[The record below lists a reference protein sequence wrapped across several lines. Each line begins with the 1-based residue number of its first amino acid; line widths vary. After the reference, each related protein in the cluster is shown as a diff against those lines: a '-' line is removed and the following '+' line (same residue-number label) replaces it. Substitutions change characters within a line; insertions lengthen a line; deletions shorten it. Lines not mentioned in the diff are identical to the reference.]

1 MDHTKDDYHMK
12 RLGVIGYGGRLR
24 SMVGEVA
31 KFGRDVE
38 VVAIVD
44 PAEAQLREQFSELL
58 QGVTFYPEAATM
70 LDAAELD
77 GVMIGTRCDIHTDLA
92 IQVLER
98 NLPLYLEKPVSM
110 NEDQLQRL
118 HAASRANE
126 PKVVV
131 GFPLRTST
139 LCQQVKE
146 MLDSGVIGSVENV
159 QAINNVPFYGSNYFH
174 GWMRD
179 DSITGGLWLQKAT
192 HDFDY
197 LTYLVGKVPERLVA
211 VESKTVFT
219 GDIPAGLHCVDCDL
233 YTTCPE
239 SQYNLFSL
247 QGILDDLQH
256 PTDWWQGRWQ
266 CSFAVDT
273 GNHDSATAILQ
284 YASGAHLTYTQ
295 NFYSRR
301 TPARRGATFVGYTGT
316 LEFDFY
322 RGDIT
327 VHHHHTGRVERHD
340 YSGRESR
347 LSGHPGGGSAGGG
360 AHFGGDMELA
370 KDFLGLLFGEGDS
383 RATLEDGLLS
393 AQLCLM
399 AKRSCETSQ
408 FQHYMPM
415 HETGNGTHGR
425 LEAMKTVRGHRA

>member
-1 MDHTKDDYHMK
+1 MK
-12 RLGVIGYGGRLR
+12 RIGVVGYGGRLR
-24 SMVGEVA
+24 SMVQQLGN
-31 KFGRDVE
+31 FGRDVG

-44 PAEAQLREQFSELL
+44 PAEARLREQFPDQLT
-58 QGVTFYPEAATM
+58 GVTFYPDAATM
-70 LDAAELD
+70 LDEASLD
-77 GVMIGTRCDIHTDLA
+77 AVMIGTRCDIHTDLA

-98 NLPLYLEKPVSM
+98 DLPLYLEKPVSM
-110 NEDQLQRL
+110 NEDQLHRL
-118 HAASRANE
+118 HAASLKHD

-139 LCQQVKE
+139 ICQQVKE
-146 MLDSGVIGSVENV
+146 VLDSGVIGSIENV
-159 QAINNVPFYGSNYFH
+159 QAINNVPFYGSNYYH

-179 DSITGGLWLQKAT
+179 ESITGGLWLQKAT

-197 LTYLVGKVPERLVA
+197 LTYLVGAVPERIIA

-219 GDIPAGLHCVDCDL
+219 GDMPAGLHCVDCDL

-239 SQYNLFSL
+239 SQYNLFYL
-247 QGILDDLQH
+247 QGILDNLEH
-256 PTDWWQGRWQ
+256 PDDWWAGRWQ

-301 TPARRGATFVGYTGT
+301 TAARRGATFIGYKGT
-316 LEFDFY
+316 VEFDWY
-322 RGDIT
+322 RGEIT
-327 VHHHHTGRVERHD
+327 VHHHHSGRVERHD
-340 YSGRESR
+340 YAGREVAHT
-347 LSGHPGGGSAGGG
+347 GHVGGGSSGGG

-370 KDFLGLLFGEGDS
+370 KDFLGLVFGDGES
-383 RATLEDGLLS
+383 RATLADGLLS

-399 AKRSCETSQ
+399 AKKSCATSQ
-408 FQHYMPM
+408 FQQYVPLDTDHRREAVTSAT
-415 HETGNGTHGR
+415 ETFPSR
-425 LEAMKTVRGHRA
+425 